1 MATREEIKAA
11 LSELGAPT
19 LRVSTF
25 AGAAVVDDGVA
36 IWTCRPEA
44 LLGAAQTMLR
54 GGSAFEGDVARASSA
69 LFRRAGCLA
78 RGDDAD
84 RALHERVVTEWT
96 ARSYR
101 GPWRS

>member
-1 MATREEIKAA
+1 MATKEEIKLA
-11 LSELGAPT
+11 LAELGANG
-19 LRVSTF
+19 LSVSTF
-25 AGAAVVDDGVA
+25 AGAAVVYDGAA

-44 LLGAAQTMLR
+44 LLGAAQTLLR
-54 GGSAFEGDVARASSA
+54 GGVAFDGDVARASTA

-84 RALHERVVTEWT
+84 RALHEKIVTEWT